1 MMMREEVWRLAS
13 GLFSYYILRS
23 TSSSIKSKGEE
34 HELMAKK
41 KQEKRSTAYRAYH
54 IANCQLSQQQT
65 SSPKQIP
72 GVNNQYFTNIY
83 SYSYTIYNI
92 CKQISYFYNISR
104 TTVIQAGHTALDQS
118 RLERLEIGDLR
129 GNKLK

>member
-23 TSSSIKSKGEE
+23 TSRSSIKSKGEE
-34 HELMAKK
+34 HELMAKNKKKK

-72 GVNNQYFTNIY
+72 GVINQYFTNIY

-92 CKQISYFYNISR
+92 CKSISYFYNISR
-104 TTVIQAGHTALDQS
+104 TTVIWVITAD
-118 RLERLEIGDLR
+118 
-129 GNKLK
+129 